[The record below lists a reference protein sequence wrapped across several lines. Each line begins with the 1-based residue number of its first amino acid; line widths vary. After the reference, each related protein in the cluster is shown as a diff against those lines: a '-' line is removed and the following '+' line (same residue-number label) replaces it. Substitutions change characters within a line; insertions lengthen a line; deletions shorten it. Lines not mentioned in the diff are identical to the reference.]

1 MKAPRRHALPLIVT
15 PLALMLAAP
24 PALAAPAGPVTPAA
38 ASVAAAPPQECNDEP
53 RDLPTWKFIDY
64 GEMVRELA
72 RIERIS
78 HGRVDVDI
86 AGKSNRGRNIHTA
99 TVGTGKKVFLVT
111 SEIHGNE
118 KTGTTALLRILK
130 WLGTS
135 GSPEATRL
143 RSTITLVAV
152 PKINPDGAELDRRG
166 NDNAWPEVQQD
177 FPQLANRPPAW
188 NYIDGMQQGD
198 DYTQRP
204 GFDLNR
210 DFNPELD
217 YVPRPE
223 DIPGV
228 SEQPGW
234 FLNPESQ
241 TLRDIYTGLRARKGK
256 VDVYVD
262 LHHQGACV
270 REDAQNR
277 LLDIGVDFP
286 PLPDNFFL
294 PGQKYAKYAD
304 TYAKDFS
311 KQLAISAF
319 RGIDERGYI
328 PARYP
333 HAPTRDIP
341 GQARCSF
348 AMIGTGTV
356 LFEVRGQTQSMGH
369 FQSER
374 FTRAVTAGLTRMLND
389 ISTGAVNDIDP
400 DTFEQLPGTAEDAA
414 ALTLED

>member
-1 MKAPRRHALPLIVT
+1 MRRTLRRAVPFLIA
-15 PLALMLAAP
+15 PLALVGLAAP
-24 PALAAPAGPVTPAA
+24 PALASAPAPP
-38 ASVAAAPPQECNDEP
+38 APPAECSDEP

-64 GEMVRELA
+64 REMRAELA
-72 RIERIS
+72 RIERVS
-78 HGRVDVDI
+78 HGRVDVRE
-86 AGKSNRGRNIHTA
+86 AGKSNQGRSIYTA
-99 TVGTGKKVFLVT
+99 TVGTGDKVFLVT

-118 KTGTTALLRILK
+118 KTGTSALLRILK

-135 GSPEATRL
+135 GSAEAKRL
-143 RSTITLVAV
+143 RSEITLVAV

-166 NDNAWPEVQQD
+166 NDISWEEVEQA
-177 FPQLANRPPAW
+177 FPQLLGRPPAW
-188 NYIDGMQQGD
+188 NYLDGQQQGD
-198 DYTQRP
+198 DYRQRP

-210 DFNPELD
+210 DFNADLD
-217 YVPRPE
+217 YQPKPE
-223 DIPGV
+223 DVPGD
-228 SEQPGW
+228 SSNFGW
-234 FLNPESQ
+234 FINPESQ
-241 TLRDIYTGLRARKGK
+241 TLRDIYKGLSARHGK

-277 LLDIGVDFP
+277 LLDIGVDYP
-286 PLPDNFFL
+286 PLPDVFFE
-294 PGQKYAKYAD
+294 PGGKYFEWAD

-319 RGIDERGYI
+319 RGIEGDGYI

-333 HAPTRDIP
+333 HAPTRDLP

-348 AMIGTGTV
+348 AMLGTGTV

-374 FTRAVTAGLTRMLND
+374 FISAVTGGLLGMLND
-389 ISTGAVNDIDP
+389 VATGEVNAIDP
-400 DTFEQLPGTAEDAA
+400 DTFEQLPGTVEDESAR
-414 ALTLED
+414 ALRELDER

>member
-1 MKAPRRHALPLIVT
+1 MPTARRVLPLLMA
-15 PLALMLAAP
+15 PLAITLSVPSAVASTSAPVTSATP
-24 PALAAPAGPVTPAA
+24 PA
-38 ASVAAAPPQECNDEP
+38 ECSDEP

-64 GEMVRELA
+64 AEMRRELA

-78 HGRVDVDI
+78 HGRVAVEV
-86 AGKSNRGRNIHTA
+86 AGKSNRGRSIHTA

-135 GSPEATRL
+135 GSPEAKRL
-143 RSTITLVAV
+143 RRTITFVAV

-166 NDNAWPEVQQD
+166 NDISWAEVEKD
-177 FPQLANRPPAW
+177 FPQLAGRPPAW
-188 NYIDGMQQGD
+188 NYLNTVQQGD

-223 DIPGV
+223 DVPG
-228 SEQPGW
+228 SSAQPGW
-234 FLNPESQ
+234 FLNPETQ
-241 TLRDIYTGLRARKGK
+241 TLRDIYKDLRARHGT
-256 VDVYVD
+256 VDAYVD

-270 REDAQNR
+270 REDAQGR
-277 LLDIGVDFP
+277 LLDVAVDYP
-286 PLPDNFFL
+286 PLPDVFFE
-294 PGQKYAKYAD
+294 PGGKYAKYKE
-304 TYAKDFS
+304 TYAKDLS

-319 RGIDERGYI
+319 HGMDAHGYI

-333 HAPTRDIP
+333 HAPTRDLP
-341 GQARCSF
+341 GQVRCSL
-348 AMIGTGTV
+348 ALIGTGTV
-356 LFEVRGQTQSMGH
+356 LFEVRGQTQTMGH
-369 FQSER
+369 ELSER
-374 FTRAVTAGLTRMLND
+374 FTRAVTEGLLSMLNGL
-389 ISTGAVNDIDP
+389 STGAVLDIDP
-400 DTFEQLPGTAEDAA
+400 DGFEQLPGTIEEDADD
-414 ALTLED
+414 TVE